1 MTPGKSFVVEMDEV
15 VQLQRDKDVYLD
27 STS

>member
-1 MTPGKSFVVEMDEV
+1 MTPGKSFVVETDEV